1 MVIKFES
8 EEAFKQ
14 TLIKDKTKEVTDCI
28 VQGISK
34 AMQDGRRSADIFTV
48 YIEDTGVEYEISLPS
63 KAWVNTLQ
71 ECLDTYYEMDL
82 PDDQIDCWKL
92 MEAARVW

>member
-1 MVIKFES
+1 MTLNFPTEQD
-8 EEAFKQ
+8 FKNV
-14 TLIKDKTKEVTDCI
+14 LVKDKTKEVTDCI
-28 VQGISK
+28 VQGISE
-34 AMQDGRRSADIFTV
+34 AMQKGKRSADIFTV
-48 YIEDTGVEYEISLPS
+48 FIEDTGVEYEISLPS

-92 MEAARVW
+92 MEAAKVW